1 MTAGYGEVDDIGESA
16 GHVLEGDTGAGP
28 GRRPVGSGVM
38 PLDQRFQKG
47 VDALSMLEGSN
58 GSDEYLAAWEW
69 GKYTEVEGGARE
81 VAALTVERFNKG
93 FPKILQR
100 ESALCTSRAGGI
112 PGRGQLTAGPK
123 DGPDGRRTPLHHSP
137 SRWR

>member
-1 MTAGYGEVDDIGESA
+1 MAKVRVMYWREI
-16 GHVLEGDTGAGP
+16 
-28 GRRPVGSGVM
+28 PVQVQAEDRSGQVSM

-93 FPKILQR
+93 FPEDFAERIR
-100 ESALCTSRAGGI
+100 ALHLS
-112 PGRGQLTAGPK
+112 
-123 DGPDGRRTPLHHSP
+123 GRRDTRPGAIDY
-137 SRWR
+137 WTEGWT